1 MSWWE
6 KEYCAKRM
14 KLVVIGK
21 DSIET
26 LEKWVKE
33 KFEAVPIRTEGA
45 PAVGPN
51 GQRVVFEDS
60 PTNPDRMGVSCFLEM
75 RTLVLMIDG
84 HLCQACEG

>member
-33 KFEAVPIRTEGA
+33 KFEAVPISTEGA

-60 PTNPDRMGVSCFLEM
+60 PTNPDRMGVSFVNKNEEQA
-75 RTLVLMIDG
+75 LMIDG

>member
-1 MSWWE
+1 
-6 KEYCAKRM
+6 M

-60 PTNPDRMGVSCFLEM
+60 PTNPDRMGVSFATICKRRALM
-75 RTLVLMIDG
+75 RDG
-84 HLCQACEG
+84 YLCQACKG

>member
-1 MSWWE
+1 
-6 KEYCAKRM
+6 M

-60 PTNPDRMGVSCFLEM
+60 PTNPDRMGVSQLLE
-75 RTLVLMIDG
+75 RSGLVLMIDG
-84 HLCQACEG
+84 HLCQARQG

>member
-51 GQRVVFEDS
+51 GQRAVFDES
-60 PTNPDRMGVSCFLEM
+60 PTNPERMGVNHFSS
-75 RTLVLMIDG
+75 
-84 HLCQACEG
+84 QAGER